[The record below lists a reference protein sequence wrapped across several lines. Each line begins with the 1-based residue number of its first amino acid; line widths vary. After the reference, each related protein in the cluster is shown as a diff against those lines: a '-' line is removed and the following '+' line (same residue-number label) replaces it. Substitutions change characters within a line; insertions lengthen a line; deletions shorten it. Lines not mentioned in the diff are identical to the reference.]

1 MKEDLDQ
8 NFQQLQLD
16 VTPLPGWNIHLQG
29 NMRITTNFTH
39 TDRQAV
45 YAHDAN
51 GEPYAIAI
59 TNATQPGQ
67 SRVIEKGT
75 KNEFY
80 TVNLFSDYSRQ
91 LGDHYFKV
99 MGGFNAEHQNVRTL
113 SAQRDGI
120 IVPDLPTID
129 TSTEQDVAG
138 AVITIGLLP
147 VSLGA

>member
-1 MKEDLDQ
+1 MRKWPNAFVTDPQGYWADNSEIIPLKEGGRMKEDLDQ

-67 SRVIEKGT
+67 SRVIEKEQRM
-75 KNEFY
+75 NFIQSI
-80 TVNLFSDYSRQ
+80 FSRITFASW
-91 LGDHYFKV
+91 V
-99 MGGFNAEHQNVRTL
+99 T
-113 SAQRDGI
+113 I
-120 IVPDLPTID
+120 I
-129 TSTEQDVAG
+129 SK
-138 AVITIGLLP
+138 
-147 VSLGA
+147 

>member
-1 MKEDLDQ
+1 
-8 NFQQLQLD
+8 
-16 VTPLPGWNIHLQG
+16 
-29 NMRITTNFTH
+29 MRITTNFTH

-80 TVNLFSDYSRQ
+80 TVNLSRI
-91 LGDHYFKV
+91 
-99 MGGFNAEHQNVRTL
+99 TL
-113 SAQRDGI
+113 ASWVTI
-120 IVPDLPTID
+120 I
-129 TSTEQDVAG
+129 SK
-138 AVITIGLLP
+138 
-147 VSLGA
+147 